1 MTEEKDDSLWDAL
14 KPAKGWVWMKCM
26 RVVVER
32 SAVVWL
38 ITTHNTDN
46 HPTMLDTR
54 PPGIVGEI
62 TTPSVGT
69 PQRAL
74 PCLDSL
80 PWDLPTA
87 TVNSE
92 SVIQL
97 APPWSHPTHPTQMS
111 MAAVVGPESQSCV
124 LWWEPQVNWHCRLL
138 LDSITNANRLWNS
151 RL

>member
-1 MTEEKDDSLWDAL
+1 MNEE
-14 KPAKGWVWMKCM
+14 CM

-32 SAVVWL
+32 SVVCL

-80 PWDLPTA
+80 P
-87 TVNSE
+87 
-92 SVIQL
+92 
-97 APPWSHPTHPTQMS
+97 
-111 MAAVVGPESQSCV
+111 
-124 LWWEPQVNWHCRLL
+124 
-138 LDSITNANRLWNS
+138 
-151 RL
+151 

>member
-1 MTEEKDDSLWDAL
+1 
-14 KPAKGWVWMKCM
+14 MKCM

-32 SAVVWL
+32 SVVCL

-74 PCLDSL
+74 PCLEPAL
-80 PWDLPTA
+80 PWLETCLEPAHSNSQQSICDPIGSTMIPSYSSNSNEHGGCCGTRVTKLCALMRATSQLTLPA
-87 TVNSE
+87 LVRFNH
-92 SVIQL
+92 QC
-97 APPWSHPTHPTQMS
+97 
-111 MAAVVGPESQSCV
+111 QSPLKFKALIACV
-124 LWWEPQVNWHCRLL
+124 
-138 LDSITNANRLWNS
+138 
-151 RL
+151 